1 MISIPIARP
10 SIPFGIRGTLLGA
23 GVAVTALADWLFYMH
38 VPGISVVIFLAAL
51 CAAALVTNRVG
62 ASRAELAAAMTG
74 LAVALLPALED
85 FGLLSLVFAVCGACA
100 FALLA
105 IGWPARPAVERLTD
119 VGWMIVSGAFR
130 LAADLGCAIH
140 AARQRDLAKHGANWV
155 VAWIVPVG
163 LGGIFLLLFWQANPL
178 IGAWLTSVDTSRWK
192 NLDLVRPLFWLA
204 VIASTWPFLQV
215 RIGGKPT
222 MQDLVNILDP
232 SPTQSPPL
240 QSPTMPSPAA
250 TATTARAANVSADG
264 PLFGRTAI
272 LRSLVLFN
280 ALFAVQ
286 SALDITY
293 LWGGLALPAGMS
305 YASYAHRGA
314 YPLIVTALLAGAFV
328 LAAMQPGTSI
338 ERSRLARA
346 LVFLWIG
353 QNVLL
358 VLSSMLRLDL
368 YVDIYSLTEWR
379 CAAFVWML
387 LVAAGLV
394 LIVARIILD
403 RSNRWLVWS
412 NAAVLVLTL
421 YACSLI
427 DFSGVIARFN
437 VDHSWEAGGAGEPV
451 DMAYLCGLG
460 PAALPALDV
469 LAAKASASGRRLPGS
484 MYDCRRSLEMRHAM
498 RMGDWRAWTFRGY
511 RLKRFLYERDARS
524 VATGVRRSMV

>member
-1 MISIPIARP
+1 
-10 SIPFGIRGTLLGA
+10 
-23 GVAVTALADWLFYMH
+23 
-38 VPGISVVIFLAAL
+38 
-51 CAAALVTNRVG
+51 
-62 ASRAELAAAMTG
+62 
-74 LAVALLPALED
+74 
-85 FGLLSLVFAVCGACA
+85 
-100 FALLA
+100 
-105 IGWPARPAVERLTD
+105 
-119 VGWMIVSGAFR
+119 
-130 LAADLGCAIH
+130 
-140 AARQRDLAKHGANWV
+140 
-155 VAWIVPVG
+155 
-163 LGGIFLLLFWQANPL
+163 
-178 IGAWLTSVDTSRWK
+178 LTSVDTSRWK

-222 MQDLVNILDP
+222 MQDLVNLLDP
-232 SPTQSPPL
+232 SPMQDLMSMLDPSSM
-240 QSPTMPSPAA
+240 QVPTTHSSTMQSPAA
-250 TATTARAANVSADG
+250 TATTARAANLSTDG

-280 ALFAVQ
+280 ALFSVQ
-286 SALDITY
+286 SALDVTY

-314 YPLIVTALLAGAFV
+314 YPLIVTALLAGVFV

-346 LVFLWIG
+346 LVFVWIG

-368 YVDIYSLTEWR
+368 YVEVYSLTEWR

-403 RSNRWLVWS
+403 KSNRWLVWS
-412 NAAVLVLTL
+412 NAAVLALTL
-421 YACSLI
+421 YACSLV
-427 DFSGVIARFN
+427 DFSGAIARFN
-437 VDHSWEAGGAGEPV
+437 VDHSWEVGGDGGPV
-451 DMAYLCGLG
+451 DVAYLCGLG

-469 LAAKASASGRRLPGS
+469 LAAKANASGRPLPSPAYNCRLG
-484 MYDCRRSLEMRHAM
+484 LEMRHAM

-511 RLKRFLYERDARS
+511 RLKRLLDERDAP
-524 VATGVRRSMV
+524 VATGVRQSRI